1 MLILRSFLSG
11 DRIGLG
17 PSEDGG
23 VYVNVSSL
31 SFRQPLAAEFAM
43 DVKEG
48 ISRDW
53 LFGSLVVVCFHAVFF
68 LPRFVLDGK
77 VDGDLVFT
85 RDLGENLPRLF
96 VVS

>member
-31 SFRQPLAAEFAM
+31 IFRQPLAAEFAM
-43 DVKEG
+43 DVNEG
-48 ISRDW
+48 ILRDW
-53 LFGSLVVVCFHAVFF
+53 LFGSLIVVGFHAVISSRF
-68 LPRFVLDGK
+68 LFWMGK
-77 VDGDLVFT
+77 WTWALYSRGIW
-85 RDLGENLPRLF
+85 GENLPRF
-96 VVS
+96 VVVS